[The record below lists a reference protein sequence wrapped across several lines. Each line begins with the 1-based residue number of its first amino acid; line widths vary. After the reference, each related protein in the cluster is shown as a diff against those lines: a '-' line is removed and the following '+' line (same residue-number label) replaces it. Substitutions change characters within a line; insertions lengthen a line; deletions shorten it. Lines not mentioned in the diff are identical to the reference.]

1 MANHARRIELTASDR
16 VELERLQ
23 RSAAGPAGPSRRARA
38 VLLLAGET
46 TGAEVA
52 RLTGYTPVQVSRIR
66 RRFVEEGLAGL
77 IDRPRSGRPA
87 KLSKAQRRDLVQA
100 LKRGAQAAGF
110 PTARWTLRRVQQVI
124 AREFGVVYHPQYL
137 NRLLRRLGWSWQ
149 QPLPRATERDEE
161 LIRAWLAQDWPRIKK
176 SAATRRAHR
185 VLR

>member
-1 MANHARRIELTASDR
+1 MTWKPSQLTP
-16 VELERLQ
+16 VQLEER
-23 RSAAGPAGPSRRARA
+23 
-38 VLLLAGET
+38 
-46 TGAEVA
+46 
-52 RLTGYTPVQVSRIR
+52 RLTGGRLLKAGRLSQAEIARQLGVSRATVSDWAGQLAAGGLRALR
-66 RRFVEEGLAGL
+66 R
-77 IDRPRSGRPA
+77 RPRSGRPA